1 MAGAA
6 HGRGLEPGW
15 EGAVDRQEGGWTG
28 GQAGAWAVYS
38 HWQCFIALFCIIV
51 IKLHHLGTYACA
63 HL

>member
-28 GQAGAWAVYS
+28 GQAGAWAVYRR
-38 HWQCFIALFCIIV
+38 WGDL
-51 IKLHHLGTYACA
+51 LPRHLPST
-63 HL
+63 